1 MICYAAQNIV
11 SFFSS
16 LLPAN
21 VIKKIGCT
29 ISVAYAS
36 LGGS

>member
-1 MICYAAQNIV
+1 MIRSTAQNIV
-11 SFFSS
+11 SFLSS
-16 LLPAN
+16 LLLVA
-21 VIKKIGCT
+21 VIKKIGWT